1 MKMKPEHYNYLK
13 AAIKPILAR
22 NVTPET
28 ERGRWSALHSA
39 VPVSWI
45 CSDLY
50 PYLDDSHIDT
60 ALRAIFEE
68 LKP

>member
-50 PYLDDSHIDT
+50 PIWTTVTSIPRYARS
-60 ALRAIFEE
+60 LRS
-68 LKP
+68 